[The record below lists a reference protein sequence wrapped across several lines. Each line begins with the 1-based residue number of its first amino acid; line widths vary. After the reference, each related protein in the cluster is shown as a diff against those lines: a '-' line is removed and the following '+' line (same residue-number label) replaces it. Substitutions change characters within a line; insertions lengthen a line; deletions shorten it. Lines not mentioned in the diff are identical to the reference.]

1 MRGPEALKSSHWV
14 IRVVVEHASTDDGG
28 SSDGVFP
35 VDGLE
40 VSGCTCDVFWPI
52 GEVNEPKHVSTYRRK
67 EKLSWRHQKLWVAPS
82 SGLPARAHRSLHS
95 ECVARFLPSSSQASS
110 GSSSK

>member
-1 MRGPEALKSSHWV
+1 VRGPEALKSSPWV

-52 GEVNEPKHVSTYRRK
+52 GEVNEPKHIE
-67 EKLSWRHQKLWVAPS
+67 EKGKVDLDAPK
-82 SGLPARAHRSLHS
+82 
-95 ECVARFLPSSSQASS
+95 VV
-110 GSSSK
+110 GSSELGVLCRGTPCFEQ